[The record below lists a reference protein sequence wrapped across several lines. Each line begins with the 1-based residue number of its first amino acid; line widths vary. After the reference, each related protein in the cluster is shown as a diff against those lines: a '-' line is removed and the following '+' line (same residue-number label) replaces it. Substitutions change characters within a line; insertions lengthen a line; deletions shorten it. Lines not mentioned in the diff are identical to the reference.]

1 MLPGEDM
8 KRCYLTIVTSTLV
21 FFSICIAGEEE
32 FHVLD
37 KGGIR
42 VLFNSGLR
50 KAAEEVLE
58 IFPEISSD
66 IETTFGW
73 NLGFQP
79 TVLLIRDRRP
89 FGNMANPFI
98 VAFAVPRKDLI
109 VIDYTKMANHPFNI
123 RSTLKHE
130 LCHLLLHH
138 HIAIAALPRW
148 LDEGVC
154 QWASDWIGNIII
166 DQQQSYL
173 NRSAIRGTF
182 LSLSSLRDGFPSEK
196 EDMIL
201 AYEQSKSFVSYI
213 IGRFGKEG
221 ILRVLDRMKRG
232 EDVKKAF
239 ANALS
244 MPLRDLEIE
253 WQDSVRK
260 RITWFTQLSYNLY
273 EILFALMA
281 IACIFGFIR
290 IVIKKRSMA
299 DEDEDDGLN

>member
-1 MLPGEDM
+1 M
-8 KRCYLTIVTSTLV
+8 KRCYLPIVVFALV
-21 FFSICIAGEEE
+21 IFSICIAGAEE

-37 KGGIR
+37 KGGVR
-42 VLFNSGLR
+42 VLFNANLMQ
-50 KAAEEVLE
+50 AAEEVLE

-73 NLGFQP
+73 DLGFRP

-89 FGNMANPFI
+89 FGNMANPLI
-98 VAFAVPRKDLI
+98 VAFAEPRKDLI
-109 VIDYTKMANHPFNI
+109 VIDYTKMTNHPFNI

-138 HIAIAALPRW
+138 HIASAFLPRW

-154 QWASDWIGNIII
+154 QWASDWIGNIMI

-182 LSLSSLRDGFPSEK
+182 LSLRSLKDGFPSEK

-201 AYEQSKSFVSYI
+201 AYEESKSFVSYI

-221 ILRVLDRMKRG
+221 ILSVLDRMKKG

-239 ANALS
+239 SNALS

-253 WQDSVRK
+253 WQDSVRN

-281 IACIFGFIR
+281 IVCMYGFIR
-290 IVIKKRSMA
+290 MIIKKRSMA
-299 DEDEDDGLN
+299 DEDEDDGLL